1 MRLFYA
7 HLHEYNSSTVPREYV
22 KSGKREAYYA
32 AQREF
37 ALTEGSGQALGL

>member
-7 HLHEYNSSTVPREYV
+7 YLHEYNSSMIPREYV
-22 KSGKREAYYA
+22 KSGRREAHYA